1 MINKLIDYFT
11 RRDLIKRIEAL
22 EKLAHPKC
30 GLEGFDGY
38 EPLIARIEKLEKNLL
53 SLHSHAIARIETI
66 EEKTK
71 ENAS

>member
-1 MINKLIDYFT
+1 MLNKLIDYFT

-38 EPLIARIEKLEKNLL
+38 EPLIK
-53 SLHSHAIARIETI
+53 RIETI

-71 ENAS
+71 DNAS